1 MLGLKPIKTL
11 PIREKIAANLRE
23 AILSKKIPAGEILTL
38 ESTAQEL
45 GVSITPTREAFQIL
59 ARDGLLE
66 LERNKRAVVLGVNEK
81 TIREHFQV
89 RAALESEAC
98 VLCCKNRIDMSR
110 IEQVLTV
117 SKEMIEK
124 QDYEN
129 YSKLNQS
136 LHMEIWIAA
145 GNEKLKKMLSSDEKI
160 TPKKWTAEKA
170 KLEEQLQESNPDYA
184 RVVTELASTEVIE
197 HNHKMLA
204 MTREAEQNQRSQ
216 IHSRKK
222 NEQSL

>member
-89 RAALESEAC
+89 RAALKVKPVFC
-98 VLCCKNRIDMSR
+98 VVKIRSIFRGLIRSSR
-110 IEQVLTV
+110 FP
-117 SKEMIEK
+117 EK
-124 QDYEN
+124 
-129 YSKLNQS
+129 
-136 LHMEIWIAA
+136 
-145 GNEKLKKMLSSDEKI
+145 
-160 TPKKWTAEKA
+160 
-170 KLEEQLQESNPDYA
+170 
-184 RVVTELASTEVIE
+184 R
-197 HNHKMLA
+197 
-204 MTREAEQNQRSQ
+204 
-216 IHSRKK
+216 
-222 NEQSL
+222 